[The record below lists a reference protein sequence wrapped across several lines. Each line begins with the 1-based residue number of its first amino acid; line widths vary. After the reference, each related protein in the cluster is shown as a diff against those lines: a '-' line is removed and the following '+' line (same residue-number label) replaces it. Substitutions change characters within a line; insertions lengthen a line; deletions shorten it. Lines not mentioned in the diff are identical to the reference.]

1 MKPGDKIRLRSQDFL
16 ARTGDRLSI
25 AQLLESIGDANEDI
39 SQYALDKVFKNPK
52 AYAEL
57 MDPDS
62 RTRLKVIHRF
72 SENDP
77 ERAVKF
83 SLASLAQHDD
93 NLSLLSLDV
102 LDCNIAY
109 LEPGIELT
117 LERLL
122 HRPSERI
129 QVKAA
134 RLLILL
140 SHYFDFAYDQ
150 DRVVQ
155 IIEKALDSKDL
166 YCRQMAYGMPAS
178 VFYKIK
184 QVKST
189 IAQLKSELTASQ
201 QRAEDLENE
210 LSETRFM
217 FQARQQQERSYAQ
230 IVENVEAAN
239 ARLREQMALYEKTLI
254 QREREIQLLRE
265 GKSEESEARHAVLQS
280 LIQERKARAHEVE
293 HARRLYEEL
302 VADYHAR
309 ESDFKH
315 QAHDFYHKFKG
326 IFKTLIEEKE
336 ALLSQLDALHQNAP
350 EA

>member
-1 MKPGDKIRLRSQDFL
+1 MKHGEKVSLRSQDFL
-16 ARTGDRLSI
+16 ARTGDRVSI
-25 AQLLESIGDANEDI
+25 AQLLAAIGDADQDV
-39 SQYALDKVFKNPK
+39 SQYALDKVFKNPE

-57 MDPDS
+57 MDPES
-62 RTRLKVIHRF
+62 RIRLKVIHRF

-77 ERAVKF
+77 ERAVAF
-83 SLASLAQHDD
+83 SLASLAPQDTD
-93 NLSLLSLDV
+93 LSLLALDV

-122 HRPSERI
+122 HHKSERI
-129 QVKAA
+129 RVKGA
-134 RLLILL
+134 RLMVLL

-150 DRVVQ
+150 ERVVR

-189 IAQLKSELTASQ
+189 ITHLKQELAQAHAQVDSLK
-201 QRAEDLENE
+201 NE
-210 LSETRFM
+210 VTEIKLHFK
-217 FQARQQQERSYAQ
+217 ARQQQERSYTQ
-230 IVENVEAAN
+230 IIENVEAAN
-239 ARLREQMALYEKTLI
+239 ARLREQIALYETLLQ
-254 QREREIQLLRE
+254 QRDQEMQELRE
-265 GKSEESEARHAVLQS
+265 SKSADAAARHELLQS
-280 LIQERKARAHEVE
+280 MIQERKARVHEVE
-293 HARRLYEEL
+293 QARALYESL
-302 VADYHAR
+302 VEDYHAR

-315 QAHDFYHKFKG
+315 QAYDFYQRFKT

-336 ALLSQLDALHQNAP
+336 ELLVQLDTLHQNAHQP
-350 EA
+350 

>member
-16 ARTGDRLSI
+16 ARTGDRVSI
-25 AQLLESIGDANEDI
+25 AQLLESIGDPNEDV
-39 SQYALDKVFKNPK
+39 SQYALDKVFKNPQ

-77 ERAVKF
+77 ERAVRF
-83 SLASLAQHDD
+83 SLDSLAQHNND
-93 NLSLLSLDV
+93 LSLLALDV

-122 HRPSERI
+122 HRPAERI

-150 DRVVQ
+150 DRVVK
-155 IIEKALDSKDL
+155 IIERALDSKDL

-189 IAQLKSELTASQ
+189 IAQLKSELTAAQ
-201 QRAEDLENE
+201 DRVETLEAER
-210 LSETRFM
+210 SEIQLMT
-217 FQARQQQERSYAQ
+217 QARQQQERSYAQ

-239 ARLREQMALYEKTLI
+239 ARLREQMALYEKTLL
-254 QREREIQLLRE
+254 QREQEIQALRE
-265 GKSEESEARHAVLQS
+265 SKTEANSARHAVLQS
-280 LIQERKARAHEVE
+280 LVQERKARAQEVE
-293 HARRLYEEL
+293 QARLLYEEL
-302 VADYHAR
+302 VSDYHAR
-309 ESDFKH
+309 ETDFKH
-315 QAHDFYHKFKG
+315 QAHDFYHKFKA

-336 ALLSQLDALHQNAP
+336 ELLVQLDALHQEP
-350 EA
+350 